1 MQIISP
7 HIFSMH
13 TNAGEQVPS
22 LWEKLP
28 LFIRISKKMV

>member
-1 MQIISP
+1 
-7 HIFSMH
+7 MH

-28 LFIRISKKMV
+28 LFIRISKKWCNK